1 MKLVRMIGYALLLSV
16 CLPAAAHADPITAA
30 GLAISTS
37 LYSATGVY
45 VSAAMASFVVQG
57 FVTAA
62 GPATRSKF
70 FGKRD
75 AA

>member
-1 MKLVRMIGYALLLSV
+1 MKIFLGALASALLLPT
-16 CLPAAAHADPITAA
+16 LAHADPITAA